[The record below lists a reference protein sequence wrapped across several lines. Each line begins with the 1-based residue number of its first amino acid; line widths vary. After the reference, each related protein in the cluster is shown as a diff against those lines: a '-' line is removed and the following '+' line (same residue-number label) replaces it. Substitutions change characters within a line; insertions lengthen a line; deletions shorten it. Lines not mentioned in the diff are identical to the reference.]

1 MARGSGAGGTV
12 SAARAA
18 AGACACP
25 ASVLPMVR
33 KVIGLEFP
41 PRSSWSSAPAPT
53 VNLSAYFG
61 MWTSSQVANAS
72 HDGAQDSELRLN
84 YEVPP
89 GAGGMGM
96 ISSMRNV
103 NAKTPGGA

>member
-1 MARGSGAGGTV
+1 MAPGFGAGGTV

-33 KVIGLEFP
+33 KVIGLQFP

-61 MWTSSQVANAS
+61 MWTSAQVANAS
-72 HDGAQDSELRLN
+72 HDGTQDSELRPN

-89 GAGGMGM
+89 GVGGMGM
-96 ISSMRNV
+96 ICTVQNV
-103 NAKTPGGA
+103 TAKTPGGA